1 MNRNAPGR
9 FWSAP
14 TRLLPDAGV
23 SLTTLAAAVE
33 TLGVAGPVE
42 LPPGSWGAGKD
53 YRVWD
58 GEPVRDLRDEG
69 FWVQRRLLDVVDRER
84 RAGRL
89 GSRRPDLDQ
98 LARQALLTLSS
109 DWAFMVTR
117 QQAAGYAR
125 ERAAVASILGYGP
138 GHSDEMVND
147 YLRTTRRA
155 RAVVDRVFW
164 E

>member
-1 MNRNAPGR
+1 MAEPDG
-9 FWSAP
+9 
-14 TRLLPDAGV
+14 TRAERDFLAGYDPR
-23 SLTTLAAAVE
+23 AFDPIAV
-33 TLGVAGPVE
+33 TV
-42 LPPGSWGAGKD
+42 
-53 YRVWD
+53 
-58 GEPVRDLRDEG
+58 
-69 FWVQRRLLDVVDRER
+69 DVVALTL

-89 GSRRPDLDQ
+89 QVLAVERGGQPFAGRWALPGGFVRAGRESLDEAAARELAEETGLDAAALDRAWRTVSRLRNAITLVTGKSGDQ
-98 LARQALLTLSS
+98 LPR
-109 DWAFMVTR
+109 D
-117 QQAAGYAR
+117 AR